1 MNFIGC
7 NGGQLIGES
16 ILLHVALR
24 CNKLRS
30 VDASWSNVG
39 DNGVEAL
46 VRNVER
52 LVEVRFLPVIML
64 EALQYRNDRATQ
76 YKYS

>member
-1 MNFIGC
+1 MLFFSKELNFIGC
-7 NGGQLIGES
+7 NGGLLIGES

-24 CNKLRS
+24 CKKVRS

-46 VRNVER
+46 VDNVER
-52 LVEVRFLPVIML
+52 FSRFITLSSLI
-64 EALQYRNDRATQ
+64 
-76 YKYS
+76 